1 MTAKYRLLVVDDEPH
16 TPRVLKLKLETEGW
30 EVRIARNGAEA
41 LKLLEEGPLPDALLT
56 DMVMPVMDGKA
67 LCHAVAERYPQRPFP
82 IFLASSLVE
91 RDVREWSAALG
102 GIVFLEKPVSPR
114 KIAIAIERSLAR
126 SSSGSA

>member
-16 TPRVLKLKLETEGW
+16 VPRMLKLKLEAEGW

-41 LKLLEEGPLPDALLT
+41 LKLLEEGPLPDAMVT

-67 LCHAVAERYPQRPFP
+67 LCHAVAERYPERPFP
-82 IFLASSLVE
+82 IFLATSLVE
-91 RDVREWSAALG
+91 REVREWSAKLG

-114 KIAIAIERSLAR
+114 KVAAVIERSLAGR
-126 SSSGSA
+126 EFPSA